1 MEKMKINR
9 KTLLNIQYFFLVVLL
24 LVAVQGCTAKSQK
37 SFSLSCNEDNDLYVT
52 LKENKI
58 ACIRYNTP
66 AEVINSAGE
75 ESGVLILADGYPENT
90 TVMDAALFEKARNKK
105 LRLYVEY
112 PSYLPEVELGIPRGT
127 HWERAVISSDAFAP
141 SLQKLHIL
149 AIHDCRFVT
158 MKAENS
164 DIVIARIAG
173 FDSAVYGLPK
183 ETFPVLSE
191 IPQPE
196 ETGGLL
202 VATTKLSQFLTA
214 RYAPADAWR
223 AIWEHIFSWLQPGQ
237 EISDLKWTSFV
248 RPSYTTED
256 TLPPDIERVALKRGI
271 DWYFNSHMLLHPDM
285 MQQYNKPAN
294 LPVPS
299 KADPDLTQDWPYG
312 HRTAKMFKNV
322 LIGDGTLGIME
333 GFDAKIFSDGSQAVH
348 WWNRGDCNGEVAGAM
363 GLAGLELQNPK
374 YMETAGNIGD
384 WLFFRSM
391 MSLGDRA
398 DPKNPAYGL
407 FGWND
412 SPQYAGSGSMDGY
425 AAYYGDDNARTM
437 LGMMI
442 AATAQKTDRYDE
454 RILRGLLGNLRVS
467 GEFGFQQD
475 RLDQGPLEQAGWKHF
490 FTDKNS
496 STSHHSEKSSS
507 WSPHFQANMWA
518 CYLWA
523 FQQTGFEL
531 FLKRAKTA
539 IGMTIAAYP
548 DKWIW
553 TNGIQQERAKMLLP
567 LAWLVRVDDTPEHRG
582 WLRKIANDLLA
593 SQDKC
598 GAIREE
604 LGEPGK
610 GSFPPP
616 ASNEDYGSY
625 ETPLIQEN
633 GDAVCDLLYTTDFA
647 FLGLHEA
654 AAATGEQLYRDAEDK
669 LAKFLCRIQIRSE
682 KHPELDGGW
691 FRAFDFNR
699 WEYWASNGDKGWGA
713 WCIETGWTQSWI
725 TTVLGLRQIKSSVW
739 DFTKDSRIEKY
750 FDVLQKQ
757 MLPDEVLK
765 SVN

>member
-1 MEKMKINR
+1 MKMNRENLINI
-9 KTLLNIQYFFLVVLL
+9 LYFFLVVLL
-24 LVAVQGCTAKSQK
+24 LVAVQGCAAKNQK
-37 SFSLSCNEDNDLYVT
+37 RISLSCEEDNDLYLT

-58 ACIRYNTP
+58 SCTRYNTP
-66 AEVINSAGE
+66 AEAINGAGE
-75 ESGVLILADGYPENT
+75 RSGVLILADGYPERT
-90 TVMDAALFEKARNKK
+90 TVMDALLFEKASNKK

-112 PSYLPEVELGIPRGT
+112 PSYLPGVEVGTPRGT
-127 HWERAVISSDAFAP
+127 HWERAVVSSDAFAP

-191 IPQPE
+191 IPQPADQ
-196 ETGGLL
+196 GGLL
-202 VATTKLSQFLTA
+202 VASTKLSQFLTA
-214 RYAPADAWR
+214 RYAPSDAWHS
-223 AIWEHIFSWLQPGQ
+223 IWEHIFTWLQPDRK
-237 EISDLKWTSFV
+237 SPDLKWVSNV
-248 RPSYTTED
+248 RPGYTAEE
-256 TLPPDIERVALKRGI
+256 TLPFDVERIALKRGI
-271 DWYFNSHMLLHPDM
+271 DWFFNSHLLLHPDM
-285 MQQYNKPAN
+285 IWQYNKPAN
-294 LPVPS
+294 
-299 KADPDLTQDWPYG
+299 AETDRTQDWPYG
-312 HRTAKMFKNV
+312 HRTAKMLKNV
-322 LIGDGTLGIME
+322 PIGDGTLGIME
-333 GFDAKIFSDGSQAVH
+333 GFDAKIFSDGSQAVR

-363 GLAGLELQNPK
+363 GLAGLELQNPI
-374 YMETAGNIGD
+374 YMKTAGNIGD

-391 MSLGDRA
+391 ISLGDRA
-398 DPKNPAYGL
+398 DPQNPAYGL

-412 SPQYAGSGSMDGY
+412 SPQYAGAGSMDGY
-425 AAYYGDDNARTM
+425 AAYYGDDNARLM

-467 GEFGFQQD
+467 GEFGFQPD
-475 RLDQGPLEQAGWKHF
+475 RIEQGPLEQAGWKHF

-496 STSHHSEKSSS
+496 SQSRHSEKSSS
-507 WSPHFQANMWA
+507 YSPHFQANMWA

-523 FQQTGFEL
+523 YRQTGFDL

-548 DKWIW
+548 DRWVW

-567 LAWLVRVDDTPEHRG
+567 LAWLVRVEDTPEHRG

-604 LGEPGK
+604 IGEAGK

-616 ASNEDYGSY
+616 SSNEVYGSY

-633 GDAVCDLLYTTDFA
+633 GDALSDLLYTSDFA

-654 AAATGEQLYRDAEDK
+654 AAATGEQLYLDAEDK

-699 WEYWASNGDKGWGA
+699 WEYWASSGDKGWGA

-725 TTVLGLRQIKSSVW
+725 TAIFGLRQKKTSVW

-750 FDVLQKQ
+750 FVGLQKQ
-757 MLPDEVLK
+757 MLPDDVLK
-765 SVN
+765 SMN